1 MPMETTGHAIAPP
14 GTKLVTRA
22 RSSVTCDRDTLRQ
35 VVEGLVE
42 GMIVYEGDGTLSF
55 ANVKALAMH
64 GNAKGVGDHVG
75 AYAELFDLHD
85 RDGKKIAGRDYPAS
99 RALRGETTKNVI
111 LDVAPRDAHPSW
123 LHRVNSILLRDGD
136 GNIDLVVMV
145 LEDLTGARDAE
156 RRFEQIFAANPAPS
170 IICRIGDLRFV
181 RVNDGF
187 LEMTGY
193 GRDNV
198 IGHSI
203 YEIDVLEGVQ
213 RRERA
218 IHNLEAGTPI
228 AKMQAEL
235 RLAGGGTKPVVVAGQ
250 PIDIDAQACM
260 LFTFVDLSYDVHWPT
275 SPLLA
280 PVTSS
285 GRTSL

>member
-1 MPMETTGHAIAPP
+1 M
-14 GTKLVTRA
+14 TRA
-22 RSSVTCDRDTLRQ
+22 RPTVTCDRDILRQ
-35 VVEGLVE
+35 VVEGLIE
-42 GMIVYEGDGTLSF
+42 GIIVYEGDGTLSF
-55 ANVKALAMH
+55 ANVKAFAMH
-64 GNAKGVGDHVG
+64 GNVKGIGNHVK

-85 RDGKKIAGRDYPAS
+85 REGKKIAERDYPAS
-99 RALRGETTKNVI
+99 RALRGETLKDVVI
-111 LDVAPRDAHPSW
+111 DVAPRGAAPSW
-123 LHRVNSILLRDGD
+123 LHRVSSVLLNDED

-145 LEDLTGARDAE
+145 LDDLTGMRDAE

-203 YEIDVLEGVQ
+203 YEIDLLGGVQ

-228 AKMQAEL
+228 ARMQAEL

-260 LFTFVDLSYDVHWPT
+260 LFTFVDLSCDTHWST

-280 PVTSS
+280 TVTSS
-285 GRTSL
+285 GQTSI

>member
-1 MPMETTGHAIAPP
+1 MPAEATRQTIVPP
-14 GTKLVTRA
+14 GTKLMTRA
-22 RSSVTCDRDTLRQ
+22 RPSMTCNRDTLRQ
-35 VVEGLVE
+35 VVESLTE
-42 GMIVYEGDGTLSF
+42 GMIVYERDGTLSF
-55 ANVKALAMH
+55 ANVKALEMH
-64 GNAKGVGDHVG
+64 GNIKGIGTHLG

-85 RDGKKIAGRDYPAS
+85 RNGKKLAELDYPAS
-99 RALRGETTKNVI
+99 RALRGETLKDVVV
-111 LDVAPRDAHPSW
+111 DVAPREAKPLW
-123 LHRVNSILLRDGD
+123 VHRVNSIRLKDDD
-136 GNIDLVVMV
+136 GNLDLVVIV
-145 LEDLTGARDAE
+145 LHDLTGARDAE

-228 AKMQAEL
+228 ARMQAEL

-250 PIDIDAQACM
+250 PIEIDAQACM
-260 LFTFVDLSYDVHWPT
+260 LFTFVDLSYDAHWST
-275 SPLLA
+275 SPLLSR
-280 PVTSS
+280 VTSP
-285 GRTSL
+285 GRSSS

>member
-1 MPMETTGHAIAPP
+1 M
-14 GTKLVTRA
+14 TRA
-22 RSSVTCDRDTLRQ
+22 RSSMTCNRDILRQ
-35 VVEGLVE
+35 VVEDLTD
-42 GMIVYEGDGTLSF
+42 GMIVYEGNGMLSF
-55 ANVKALAMH
+55 ANIKALTMH
-64 GNAKGVGDHVG
+64 GNVTAIGNHVG

-85 RDGKKIAGRDYPAS
+85 RDGKRLAEREYPAS
-99 RALRGETTKNVI
+99 RALRGETLKNVVI
-111 LDVAPRDAHPSW
+111 EVARRGKAPTW
-123 LHRVNSILLRDGD
+123 VHRVNSVLLKDED
-136 GNIDLVVMV
+136 DTLDLIVIV
-145 LEDLTGARDAE
+145 LHDLTGVRDAE

-203 YEIDVLEGVQ
+203 YEIDVLQGVQ

-218 IHNLEAGTPI
+218 IHDLEAGTPI
-228 AKMQAEL
+228 ARMQTEL
-235 RLAGGGTKPVVVAGQ
+235 RLAGGGTKPVIVAGQ

-260 LFTFVDLSYDVHWPT
+260 LFTFVDLSYDAHWST
-275 SPLLA
+275 FPLLA

-285 GRTSL
+285 GRSSL